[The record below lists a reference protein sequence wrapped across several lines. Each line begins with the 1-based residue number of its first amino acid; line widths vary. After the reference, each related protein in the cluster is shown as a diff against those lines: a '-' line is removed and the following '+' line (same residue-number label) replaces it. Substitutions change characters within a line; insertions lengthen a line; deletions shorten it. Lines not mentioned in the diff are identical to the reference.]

1 MGEIYGC
8 CDLLRATTSDNVFIG
23 AADVTRKHKVRRAAR
38 SMLTVGTG
46 SIWAAGKR
54 QRDRLIC
61 PPDLS
66 SRAKEDCC
74 PLDCSKVMLVELPA
88 VCLELALLACG
99 LPAVGRSL
107 LHGIDGCLD
116 SLQSVE
122 CVRARGL

>member
-1 MGEIYGC
+1 
-8 CDLLRATTSDNVFIG
+8 
-23 AADVTRKHKVRRAAR
+23 
-38 SMLTVGTG
+38 MLTVGTG

-99 LPAVGRSL
+99 LPSAVGRSL

-122 CVRARGL
+122 CVRARGFRRSESKQTHSRLHYVAFS